1 MNAQTSLQ
9 RSSDNRML
17 CGVAGG
23 IAEYLDV
30 DAGLVRLAW
39 IVLACATFGVAAIIY
54 AVLCAII
61 PSAAVATPS
70 DSSRVS
76 RDDAASQK
84 LRRPGAKDL
93 NDDAR
98 LLLDV
103 RRELRPE
110 YEEELVESFVDKEEE
125 SMKGRR
131 AGQTQA
137 RSVDRTETS
146 SSRQRRNMLLIGMIA
161 VGAFIVARYI
171 GLI

>member
-76 RDDAASQK
+76 R
-84 LRRPGAKDL
+84 
-93 NDDAR
+93 DDAR